1 MEKLIK
7 AIKKLTKLVTQLD
20 ELMVKII
27 SLVGWVLILFEIL
40 D

>member
-1 MEKLIK
+1 MENLIK
-7 AIKKLTKLVTQLD
+7 SIKKLTKLVAQLD